1 MGGVHAAC
9 GGRFDRY
16 EPKNQKAEA
25 TPYRGIFSNA
35 EEIKVGRTGGTW
47 AAKYGSKVA
56 QWDIAPDDE
65 YFKEL
70 FRVSKR
76 QIIWGGN
83 YFNLGASRCYLVWRK
98 SNIPAEG
105 FSLAPV
111 ELAWTSLN
119 ENAAYFEC
127 GSNGAED
134 GTRIHPTQKPIALY
148 KWILHRFAK
157 PGDKI
162 LDTHLGS
169 GSSRIAAHEMGY
181 DFVGCEKDAEYF
193 LLQEKRFKNWI
204 AQQSLFEM
212 DGGQPALF

>member
-1 MGGVHAAC
+1 MTDTS
-9 GGRFDRY
+9 R
-16 EPKNQKAEA
+16 K
-25 TPYRGIFSNA
+25 
-35 EEIKVGRTGGTW
+35 
-47 AAKYGSKVA
+47 
-56 QWDIAPDDE
+56 
-65 YFKEL
+65 
-70 FRVSKR
+70 SKR

-119 ENAAYFEC
+119 ENAAYFKC

>member
-1 MGGVHAAC
+1 MT
-9 GGRFDRY
+9 DT
-16 EPKNQKAEA
+16 NQKSKRQKQRH
-25 TPYRGIFSNA
+25 TGGIFSNA

-134 GTRIHPTQKPIALY
+134 GTRIHPTQKPIVIY
-148 KWILHRFAK
+148 MDFAQVRK
-157 PGDKI
+157 
-162 LDTHLGS
+162 TW
-169 GSSRIAAHEMGY
+169 RQ
-181 DFVGCEKDAEYF
+181 DFRYT
-193 LLQEKRFKNWI
+193 LRQRFKQDCGARNG
-204 AQQSLFEM
+204 LRFCRM
-212 DGGQPALF
+212 RKGR